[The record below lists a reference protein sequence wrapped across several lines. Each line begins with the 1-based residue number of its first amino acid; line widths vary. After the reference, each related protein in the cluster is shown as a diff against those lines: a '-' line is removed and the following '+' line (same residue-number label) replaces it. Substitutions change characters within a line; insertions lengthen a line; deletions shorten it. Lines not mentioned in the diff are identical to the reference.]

1 MNIDIEAWKD
11 LLLGREL
18 RALDQAK
25 FMRSLIQERDALEK
39 ERNDLRNQL
48 NDMQAK

>member
-11 LLLGREL
+11 LLLDREL

-25 FMRSLIQERDALEK
+25 FVRSLLQERDAIEK